1 MPACGSPQL
10 FAAYHVLLRQS
21 VPGHPPCALIRLIY
35 FGFRMPLP
43 VPLLGHTSTL
53 VLSLAFCGLASK
65 VLPFRASLLR
75 APARNVLR
83 VFFSV
88 QFSRNDWWAE
98 VDSNH
103 RPHAYQACALT
114 N

>member
-1 MPACGSPQL
+1 MLQPL
-10 FAAYHVLLRQS
+10 FSLLPS
-21 VPGHPPCALIRLIY
+21 A
-35 FGFRMPLP
+35 GF
-43 VPLLGHTSTL
+43 
-53 VLSLAFCGLASK
+53 
-65 VLPFRASLLR
+65 ASLLILSDLSLS

-83 VFFSV
+83 VLLSV